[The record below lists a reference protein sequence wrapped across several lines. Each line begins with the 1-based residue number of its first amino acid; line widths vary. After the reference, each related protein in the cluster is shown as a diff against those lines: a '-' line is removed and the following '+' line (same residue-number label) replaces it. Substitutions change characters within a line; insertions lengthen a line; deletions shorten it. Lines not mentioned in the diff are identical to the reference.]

1 MRAKEKVK
9 MSKEKN
15 KYFNHK
21 SKIEEKAADTGPKT
35 SVVET
40 IVTDSVR

>member
-1 MRAKEKVK
+1 MQAKEKVK
-9 MSKEKN
+9 RTKGKV